1 MSNFDENSEMQKY
14 WNEEGGNKWVENIDA
29 VESVLVPMSDMLLE
43 QVAAKS
49 GDLVLDVGCGG
60 GITSIKLAEQT
71 GETGKVLGVD
81 VSEPIITIAR
91 KRGVDISN
99 LEYQLGDAAT
109 VNLGEAKFDLITSR
123 FGIMFFDDPI
133 SAFSN
138 LHRALKTSGRL
149 VFLCWR
155 TIEENPWLGEPAA
168 AAFEILPPPADAD
181 PPDPTAPGPFSL
193 GDPGRLKSILESAG
207 FNNIILQSVDISMPM
222 GDIDDAVSFL
232 MKLGPAADA
241 VKEATDEDKA
251 AVAVAI
257 RKVME
262 KYDTANGVCAP
273 SATWIVKA
281 SK

>member
-14 WNEEGGNKWVENIDA
+14 WNEEGGNKWAENIDA
-29 VESVLVPMSDMLLE
+29 VESVLIPMSDKLLE

-49 GDLVLDVGCGG
+49 GDLVMDVGCGG
-60 GITSIKLAEQT
+60 GITSIKLAEQV
-71 GETGKVLGVD
+71 GESGKVLAID
-81 VSEPIITIAR
+81 VSEQIIAIG
-91 KRGVDISN
+91 KSRGAAISN
-99 LEYQLGDAAT
+99 LDFHLGDAAT
-109 VNLGEAKFDLITSR
+109 VNLGDAEFDLITSR
-123 FGIMFFDDPI
+123 FGVMFFDDPI
-133 SAFSN
+133 AAFSN
-138 LHRALKTSGRL
+138 MHRALKTSGRL

-181 PPDPTAPGPFSL
+181 MPDPTSPGPFSL
-193 GDPGRLKSILESAG
+193 GNPEHLKNILESAG
-207 FNNIILQSVDISMPM
+207 FNNIDLQSVDMNMPM
-222 GDIDDAVSFL
+222 GHMDDAVPFL

-241 VKEATDEDKA
+241 VKEATDEEKA

-257 RKVME
+257 RKIME
-262 KYDTANGVCAP
+262 KYDTSNGVCAP